1 MLSIIQTNVGTLVSI
16 KKTSGVTNFDCI
28 FNATAMGFQKGSKS
42 VKKIQIF
49 AKKVERFFIFTKSSK
64 MTIF

>member
-49 AKKVERFFIFTKSSK
+49 AEQVERFLFLQNCQK
-64 MTIF
+64 